1 MYLWVE
7 HFMRDGDCTTQSI
20 HEPKLTL
27 INTSTNCA
35 LTPHQTNGS
44 LSKVIFE
51 HFTSQEISHIE
62 DLDLLGWEFEQ
73 EYWFALMN
81 ISHSDSSNFCK
92 IHQFDR
98 GVINFFHSPKKL
110 PILHISY
117 YLLFWPMSDT
127 WMTMKHV
134 NFIEYKQLTSVW
146 LIYTLISVER

>member
-1 MYLWVE
+1 MSRAFYAGRGLHHPINPWTKIDTNQ
-7 HFMRDGDCTTQSI
+7 HI
-20 HEPKLTL
+20 NKLC
-27 INTSTNCA
+27 IDTSPN
-35 LTPHQTNGS
+35 NGS

-146 LIYTLISVER
+146 LIYIHWSL